1 MCPGGERRTNTNGM
15 PTASSAAPCH
25 ERAPGLGPPSVEPR
39 WRREARTASRPP
51 GSTRVRAGT
60 HAWWPCPGLFTQDSA
75 VPLGLA
81 AGAGDKLTNRVAART
96 VRPLP
101 AEVARSPATSAPDP
115 WRLACAGPS
124 VVESGPGRDY
134 EVSERSQSTGLLV
147 RAPKARARPL

>member
-15 PTASSAAPCH
+15 PTASSAAPYH